1 LGPARAGERHVGG
14 RRRRWREAVR
24 GHGEEGPEGRI
35 EKTMKKAVA
44 MLAELRHTV
53 GRWDRDSISAPARG
67 GEESIRTAIRP
78 SASKHHVHYAIARHH
93 SQRPKRLYIFK
104 RPLDVV
110 AELRHSMG
118 VKNNGGIGL
127 PGQNR
132 KEQTMSKKNNNGAGG
147 RKPLADPKGAER
159 RIRAW
164 LLRTCPEE
172 KPMIGDFRKD
182 VTFAEVNRRM
192 HGGENF
198 YDICDCS
205 ESVQREIVFRELA
218 RLYGT
223 KYDYWYDLW
232 LHS

>member
-1 LGPARAGERHVGG
+1 
-14 RRRRWREAVR
+14 
-24 GHGEEGPEGRI
+24 
-35 EKTMKKAVA
+35 
-44 MLAELRHTV
+44 
-53 GRWDRDSISAPARG
+53 
-67 GEESIRTAIRP
+67 
-78 SASKHHVHYAIARHH
+78 
-93 SQRPKRLYIFK
+93 
-104 RPLDVV
+104 
-110 AELRHSMG
+110 
-118 VKNNGGIGL
+118 
-127 PGQNR
+127 
-132 KEQTMSKKNNNGAGG
+132 MSKKNNNGAGG

-223 KYDYWYDLW
+223 KYDYWYNQSLNATLTRTINTSVSTFIVLLFIFVFGGASIKSFAFAMMLGVIIGTLTSMFIAAPTAYLIMGRKIKEEEYDK
-232 LHS
+232 